1 MPAFVVFT
9 DATLVAI
16 AEAAPKT
23 PAELLR
29 IAGVGKSKLEKYG
42 EDVLELVNGTPTA

>member
-16 AEAAPKT
+16 AEAKPESLESLGSLAGIG
-23 PAELLR
+23 PA
-29 IAGVGKSKLEKYG
+29 KLEKYG
-42 EDVLELVNGTPTA
+42 ESVLGVLSLHR